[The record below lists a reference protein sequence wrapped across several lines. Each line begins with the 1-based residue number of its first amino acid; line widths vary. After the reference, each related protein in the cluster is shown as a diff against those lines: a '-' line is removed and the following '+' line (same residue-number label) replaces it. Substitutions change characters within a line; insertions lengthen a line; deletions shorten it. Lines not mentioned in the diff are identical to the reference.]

1 MRHPILLTISL
12 IITLGV
18 LSNSVQAQAGR
29 EARRRRVEP
38 DAQPKQPN
46 ATQPAQAT
54 GLRVTIVDANTNEPL
69 IGANVIVKNAPSGGI
84 SNERGEVLMQLPPSA
99 TTLVVSYVGYVT
111 QEVTLEGTD
120 NLTIKL
126 QEGVVQSEEIV
137 VSASRVAERLKETPI
152 SIQKLSLGDLAS
164 TPQLSAFDAVST
176 AKEIDYVQQSM
187 GVRTYNARGFQ
198 AATNNRF
205 VTRVDGADFLSPGN
219 NASPGF
225 LTGPI
230 DIDVENVEIIVGP
243 ASALYGANAVNG
255 LINITTKSP
264 FTYQGAS
271 AYTRVGANH
280 VDGKDA
286 PISPLFD
293 IGFRYATTITPKL
306 AIKVSGQAQQA
317 RDWVANSTADAS
329 DYSLTPAYAG
339 SPGLGN
345 PGYDGVNIYGDEI
358 SNVFYAPQL
367 WTQPTPVPFATP
379 VRISRT
385 GYREQDL
392 FNYRFYSYKA
402 GAALHYKIK
411 EDVELIASSRLT
423 NYSTI
428 LVFGLR
434 SVLQNGLLHQHKLEL
449 TAPRF
454 FLRVYGNF
462 QANPKINDSSLLVA
476 NMNRGVKSDANWFA
490 QYIAAFTNGNGDPS
504 FPALWASLRG
514 SIPLP
519 RLGNDADARAFA
531 DANNTDIA
539 NFLVNQGQAAQAAF
553 FTGGARL
560 APGTQAFAD
569 AQAAAGS
576 LGTNLGGS
584 QLAENSGIYHAEGQY
599 DFSELIKPVQ
609 IQAGAMYRLY
619 TVDSRGTIYQD
630 VPGQLLT
637 NYEYGAY
644 VQAALPMFNNRLKL
658 TGALRYDKNVATDG
672 KLSPR
677 LAAVLQLDEKGN
689 HYLRASVQQGFRQPN
704 MVHLYADLNFNVY
717 RQVNT
722 GAGTLAKYGL
732 QNNNYTLESVNAYR
746 QSFSAA
752 RPFGDSTLLQRFN
765 YNPIQ
770 PEQTLNFEAGY
781 RGTFDKLYVDL
792 TAYASQ
798 YQNFIGLQT
807 VYGPNPRTP
816 DYRLRAVDASAT
828 SDPAVVNRTQVYVS
842 FVNFNDVIL
851 SYGTSLGLN
860 YNLTRKL
867 TLTTNGSFTRFS
879 NVATRSVGGL
889 LESFSTPTYRTNVGL
904 QGRKIALQNLGFN
917 LLWRWVD
924 SYQSQSL
931 NILGTLPAYNL
942 VDLVLTY
949 DLPRVNSQVK
959 VGGTNILNNRHVEII
974 AGPTIGSIFYVQLTF
989 DPLLFKSSK

>member
-1 MRHPILLTISL
+1 LC
-12 IITLGV
+12 LGV
-18 LSNSVQAQAGR
+18 SLGLIADVVFSTAYAQAGR

-38 DAQPKQPN
+38 EAQPAKP
-46 ATQPAQAT
+46 ATQAAAPGTVA
-54 GLRVTIVDANTNEPL
+54 VTIVDATTNEPL
-69 IGANVIVKNAPSGGI
+69 VGANVILRNAPSGGI
-84 SNERGEVLMQLPPSA
+84 TNDRGMVQLQVPPG
-99 TTLVVSYVGYVT
+99 TRTLVISYVGYVT
-111 QEVTLEGTD
+111 QEVTLQGEASITVK
-120 NLTIKL
+120 LT
-126 QEGVVQSEEIV
+126 EGVVTSEEVV

-164 TPQLSAFDAVST
+164 TPQLSAYDAVST

-271 AYTRVGANH
+271 AYVRWGVNH
-280 VDGKDA
+280 VDNKDLTM
-286 PISPLFD
+286 SPLFD
-293 IGFRYATTITPKL
+293 IGFRFAKSITPRL
-306 AIKVSGQAQQA
+306 AFKISGQAQQA
-317 RDWVANSTADAS
+317 RDWVANSTVDVA
-329 DYSLTPAYAG
+329 DYSITPAYAG
-339 SPGLGN
+339 TTGPGN
-345 PGYDGVNIYGDEI
+345 PGYDGMNIYGDEV

-367 WTQPTPVPFATP
+367 WSQPTPTPFATP

-385 GYREQDL
+385 GYREQDI
-392 FNYRFYSYKA
+392 FNYNFYSYKA
-402 GAALHYKIK
+402 GAALHFKIK
-411 EDVELIASSRLT
+411 PDVELIASSRLT

-434 SVLQNGLLHQHKLEL
+434 SQLQNGLLQQHKLEL
-449 TAPRF
+449 TGPRF
-454 FLRVYGNF
+454 FIRAYGNF
-462 QANPKINDSSLLVA
+462 QANPKINDSSQLIA
-476 NMNRGVKSDANWFA
+476 NMNRSVKSDENWFA
-490 QYIAAFTNGNGDPS
+490 QYIAAFTNGNGDPG
-504 FPALWASLRG
+504 FPTLWGSLG
-514 SIPLP
+514 LGPLP

-531 DANNTDIA
+531 DRDNSGLIPLLINLGVSPTQA
-539 NFLVNQGQAAQAAF
+539 NFF
-553 FTGGARL
+553 GGGGRL
-560 APGTQAFAD
+560 RPGTQAFSD
-569 AQAAAGS
+569 AVARVG
-576 LGTNLGGS
+576 NLGANVNGS
-584 QLAENSGIYHAEGQY
+584 QLTENSGIYHVEGQY
-599 DFSELIKPVQ
+599 DFSDVFKPVQ

-630 VPGQLLT
+630 IPGQLLS

-644 VQAALPMFNNRLKL
+644 VQAAKSFLNDRLKI
-658 TGALRYDKNVATDG
+658 TGAVRYDKNVATDG
-672 KLSPR
+672 KFSPR
-677 LAAVLQLDEKGN
+677 LAAVLRLDAQGN

-722 GAGTLAKYGL
+722 GGTALAKYGL
-732 QNNNYTLESVNAYR
+732 QNNNYTLESVTAYR
-746 QSFSAA
+746 QSFLNPAT
-752 RPFGDSTLLQRFN
+752 PLGDSTLLQRFN

-770 PEQTLNFEAGY
+770 PENTLNLEAGY

-792 TAYASQ
+792 TAYLSE
-798 YQNFIGLQT
+798 YRNFIGLVT
-807 VYGPNPRTP
+807 VYGPAVGRP
-816 DYRLRAVDASAT
+816 DYRLRAGDVAAT
-828 SDPAVVNRTQVYVS
+828 SDPAVVSRTSVYVS
-842 FVNFNDVIL
+842 FVNFDNTIR
-851 SYGTSLGLN
+851 SYGASLGLN

-867 TLTTNGSFTRFS
+867 TLTSNGSFTRFQ

-889 LESFSTPTYRTNVGL
+889 LESFSTPAYRCNVGL
-904 QGRKIALQNLGFN
+904 QGRKVIGQNFGFN
-917 LLWRWVD
+917 LLYRWVD

-931 NILGTLPAYNL
+931 NIIGVLPAYNL

-949 DLPRVNSQVK
+949 DLPRVHSQVK

-974 AGPTIGSIFYVQLTF
+974 AGPNIGSIFYVQLSF
-989 DPLLFKSSK
+989 DPLMFSSAK